1 MAVRKEIAINI
12 IAETFEENNVDIEDI
27 LKKKLT
33 ALIKL
38 NNIKRSVSKFVK
50 LTKWSIVI
58 SLSMSQKCFSY
69 EDVINNIYLI
79 YPLDIYLRV
88 SKKI

>member
-1 MAVRKEIAINI
+1 YSHWYSNWVSRWSLLHLAVRKEIAINI

-38 NNIKRSVSKFVK
+38 NNIKRSVSKFG
-50 LTKWSIVI
+50 
-58 SLSMSQKCFSY
+58 
-69 EDVINNIYLI
+69 
-79 YPLDIYLRV
+79 
-88 SKKI
+88 

>member
-38 NNIKRSVSKFVK
+38 NNINRSVSKFEK

-58 SLSMSQKCFSY
+58 SLSMNYECFAF
-69 EDVINNIYLI
+69 
-79 YPLDIYLRV
+79 
-88 SKKI
+88 

>member
-38 NNIKRSVSKFVK
+38 NNINRSVSKFEK

-58 SLSMSQKCFSY
+58 SLLMS
-69 EDVINNIYLI
+69 
-79 YPLDIYLRV
+79 
-88 SKKI
+88 